1 MPTVAYQPKV
11 QRPPVARKTSAYLAV
26 PDRPPCC
33 KEVNVR
39 ALLALMV
46 RRGRAS
52 GCPEHSGKRPARKTS
67 DHLTVPSLKVPL
79 NKSMKNLS
87 CPDLTK
93 IAGLQNG
100 GTQEEDI
107 QRAPSLG
114 DSIGETMSLHS
125 DQATEDELQFAC
137 SFKNRKLLRADRSG
151 DDSDS
156 SDCSHLEMMPVSD
169 DDALHT
175 QSDKSSQ
182 NDSSSPK
189 LTMKRPAY
197 QPRQRRKPP
206 APQGPLVQNSAS
218 KIPSIKVTCE
228 TPALQSRSAS
238 HAEKPSA
245 DWVAV
250 QLTALKHWFAEL
262 KDDFSEWHPV
272 EVTDHPP
279 KDDDEPFSLKYTKDT
294 LFRFACVDCSLRAV
308 QHECTKL
315 LQWKSPLQTLLVV
328 AALLHGLW
336 SDCLLPLIFLGVA
349 LGLVKNYLCMKG
361 FLASSTE
368 DVFTTSHKKLG
379 IGMGIDKVPAIMSL
393 NMKIAK
399 TFHVLSDA
407 FDKGLSLWT
416 WRKPAVTAKVLAI
429 IGVLV
434 LYSLIRPTSEVIKVL
449 GTGLVLKAFVLDYVF
464 VRFPRVRAKYDLAW
478 ILWNELPTGPEIEK
492 QARQDKK
499 KEKLSKKKSEPP
511 LIMINNSGNESRSQ
525 SPVSFRG
532 DDIDEVLSS
541 IFDIPTS
548 EMCLPGWEQGRKC
561 TLIKKE
567 RSLTSAFRNGRLYLT
582 DHYLLFLRYKTHHP
596 KNLTIPLKEIAKLE
610 KGKPSSWISGD
621 GTTLIVTLKSGD
633 VCTFGTVANRD
644 DTFRS
649 IVDQGMHNGYKWASI
664 ADLMQSKTN

>member
-1 MPTVAYQPKV
+1 
-11 QRPPVARKTSAYLAV
+11 
-26 PDRPPCC
+26 
-33 KEVNVR
+33 
-39 ALLALMV
+39 
-46 RRGRAS
+46 
-52 GCPEHSGKRPARKTS
+52 
-67 DHLTVPSLKVPL
+67 
-79 NKSMKNLS
+79 MKNLS

-137 SFKNRKLLRADRSG
+137 SFKNRKLRRTDRSG

-206 APQGPLVQNSAS
+206 APQGPLVQTSAS

-238 HAEKPSA
+238 SNAEKPPA

-250 QLTALKHWFAEL
+250 QLTVLKHWFAEL

-272 EVTDHPP
+272 EVADHPP

-393 NMKIAK
+393 NMKIAVSL
-399 TFHVLSDA
+399 HAVLLINLHM
-407 FDKGLSLWT
+407 FERL
-416 WRKPAVTAKVLAI
+416 AV
-429 IGVLV
+429 
-434 LYSLIRPTSEVIKVL
+434 
-449 GTGLVLKAFVLDYVF
+449 F
-464 VRFPRVRAKYDLAW
+464 
-478 ILWNELPTGPEIEK
+478 
-492 QARQDKK
+492 
-499 KEKLSKKKSEPP
+499 
-511 LIMINNSGNESRSQ
+511 
-525 SPVSFRG
+525 
-532 DDIDEVLSS
+532 S
-541 IFDIPTS
+541 IFQ
-548 EMCLPGWEQGRKC
+548 LQ
-561 TLIKKE
+561 
-567 RSLTSAFRNGRLYLT
+567 
-582 DHYLLFLRYKTHHP
+582 
-596 KNLTIPLKEIAKLE
+596 
-610 KGKPSSWISGD
+610 
-621 GTTLIVTLKSGD
+621 
-633 VCTFGTVANRD
+633 
-644 DTFRS
+644 
-649 IVDQGMHNGYKWASI
+649 
-664 ADLMQSKTN
+664 

>member
-1 MPTVAYQPKV
+1 M
-11 QRPPVARKTSAYLAV
+11 
-26 PDRPPCC
+26 
-33 KEVNVR
+33 
-39 ALLALMV
+39 MV
-46 RRGRAS
+46 RRGRNS
-52 GCPEHSGKRPARKTS
+52 GCPQHSDRRPQRKTS
-67 DHLTVPSLKVPL
+67 DHLTVPSLQVPL

-93 IAGLQNG
+93 IGGLQNG

-137 SFKNRKLLRADRSG
+137 SFKNRKLLRTDRSG

-156 SDCSHLEMMPVSD
+156 SDCSHLEMMMPVSD

-206 APQGPLVQNSAS
+206 APQGPLVPNSAS

-228 TPALQSRSAS
+228 TPALQSRAAS
-238 HAEKPSA
+238 HAEKPA

-262 KDDFSEWHPV
+262 QDDFSEWRPV
-272 EVTDHPP
+272 EVTDLPP
-279 KDDDEPFSLKYTKDT
+279 KDDDERFSLKYTKDT

-336 SDCLLPLIFLGVA
+336 SDCLLPLILLGVA
-349 LGLVKNYLCMKG
+349 LGLIKNYLCMKG
-361 FLASSTE
+361 FLASSAE

-434 LYSLIRPTSEVIKVL
+434 LYSILRPTSEVIKVL

-499 KEKLSKKKSEPP
+499 EKKLSKKKSDPP

-548 EMCLPGWEQGRKC
+548 EMCLPGWEHGRKC

-567 RSLTSAFRNGRLYLT
+567 RSLTSAFRSGRLYLT
-582 DHYLLFLRYKTHHP
+582 DHYLLFLRYKTRHP
-596 KNLTIPLKEIAKLE
+596 KNLTIPLKEISKLE

-649 IVDQGMHNGYKWASI
+649 IVDQGLHNDYKWASI
-664 ADLMQSKTN
+664 ADLMQSKTS

>member
-1 MPTVAYQPKV
+1 MPTVTSQPRI
-11 QRPPVARKTSAYLAV
+11 QPPPRKRKTSQY
-26 PDRPPCC
+26 
-33 KEVNVR
+33 
-39 ALLALMV
+39 
-46 RRGRAS
+46 
-52 GCPEHSGKRPARKTS
+52 
-67 DHLTVPSLKVPL
+67 LTVPSLTVPL

-93 IAGLQNG
+93 IALQNG
-100 GTQEEDI
+100 GGTSDEDI

-114 DSIGETMSLHS
+114 DSIGDTMSLHS
-125 DQATEDELQFAC
+125 DQGTEDELQFA
-137 SFKNRKLLRADRSG
+137 FKNQKLLRTDRYG
-151 DDSDS
+151 EDSDS

-189 LTMKRPAY
+189 LTMKRPA
-197 QPRQRRKPP
+197 PRQRRKAP
-206 APQGPLVQNSAS
+206 APQSPLVQNSAS
-218 KIPSIKVTCE
+218 RIPSIKVTCE
-228 TPALQSRSAS
+228 TPALRP
-238 HAEKPSA
+238 HPAEKPTAS
-245 DWVAV
+245 DWMTA
-250 QLTALKHWFAEL
+250 QLTNLKLWFAEL
-262 KDDFSEWHPV
+262 QEDFSEWHPV
-272 EVTDHPP
+272 EVTDQPP
-279 KDDDEPFSLKYTKDT
+279 KDNEEAFSLKYTKDT

-328 AALLHGLW
+328 AAILHGLW
-336 SDCLLPLIFLGVA
+336 NDCLLTLIFVGIA
-349 LGLVKNYLCMKG
+349 LGLVKNYLSMKG
-361 FLASSTE
+361 FLGATTE
-368 DVFTTSHKKLG
+368 DVFTTDHKKLG

-416 WRKPAVTAKVLAI
+416 WRNPAVTVKVLGI
-429 IGVLV
+429 LGVLA
-434 LYSLIRPTSEVIKVL
+434 LYSMIRPTAEVIKVL

-492 QARQDKK
+492 QARQNKK
-499 KEKLSKKKSEPP
+499 KEKLSKKKSDPP
-511 LIMINNSGNESRSQ
+511 LITINNNASESRSQ
-525 SPVSFRG
+525 SPLSFRG

-548 EMCLPGWEQGRKC
+548 EMCLQGWEQGRKC

-582 DHYLLFLRYKTHHP
+582 DHYLLFLRYKTQHP
-596 KNLTIPLKEIAKLE
+596 KNLTIHLSQISKLE
-610 KGKPSSWISGD
+610 KGKPTSWISGD
-621 GTTLIVTLKSGD
+621 GTSLIVTMKSGE
-633 VCTFGTVANRD
+633 VYTFGTVANRD
-644 DTFRS
+644 ETFKS
-649 IVDQGMHNGYKWASI
+649 IVEQGMQNNCKWASI
-664 ADLMQSKTN
+664 ADLLQTKTS